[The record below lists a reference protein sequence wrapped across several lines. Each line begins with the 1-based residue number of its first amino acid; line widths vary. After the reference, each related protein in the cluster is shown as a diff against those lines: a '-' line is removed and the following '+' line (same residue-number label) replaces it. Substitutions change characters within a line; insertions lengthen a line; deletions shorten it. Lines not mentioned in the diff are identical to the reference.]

1 MAYLEQG
8 AKLLDC
14 ESDADRRLRY
24 RSFRVLETIGLTT
37 CRSIDRPA
45 PPGRSAIHL
54 LMIVPPVV
62 ARARGPPQWELAIAP
77 IAPIAP
83 IPDWADTPLPV
94 PDFDFDQL

>member
-1 MAYLEQG
+1 
-8 AKLLDC
+8 
-14 ESDADRRLRY
+14 
-24 RSFRVLETIGLTT
+24 
-37 CRSIDRPA
+37 
-45 PPGRSAIHL
+45 
-54 LMIVPPVV
+54 MIVPPVV